1 MTMRNL
7 CAIIQT
13 ETKNNYFT
21 ERTTIM
27 KTISFAIIYKSEWQ
41 QAIFQHE
48 EYSYSEARP
57 YQDEQQKNTIGW
69 CSC

>member
-1 MTMRNL
+1 
-7 CAIIQT
+7 
-13 ETKNNYFT
+13 
-21 ERTTIM
+21 M
-27 KTISFAIIYKSEWQ
+27 KTIASAIIYKSEWQ

-57 YQDEQQKNTIGW
+57 YQDEQKNRIGW

>member
-1 MTMRNL
+1 
-7 CAIIQT
+7 
-13 ETKNNYFT
+13 
-21 ERTTIM
+21 M
-27 KTISFAIIYKSEWQ
+27 KTISSAIIYKSEWQ

-57 YQDEQQKNTIGW
+57 YQDEQQKKNRIGW